1 MAVIVEGR
9 EVKNG
14 DVQYPFKDVEKLE
27 DFLDRVK
34 NAEKEMKSKP
44 SGEKFVIF
52 YMKKEYAKA
61 NRANTK
67 ILYKETV
74 SGFHPLTRM
83 PKYKPHY
90 ATILRGSI
98 RTSNYE
104 EIAFLDMHKGFV
116 REKNRELS
124 SIELERVEKLKLQ
137 KTVYE
142 LQKKLEEKDDELRE
156 QKNKDKMDKVRSFKK
171 KDIEETIADNATVDN
186 EENIKEEDN
195 EATTGAA

>member
-1 MAVIVEGR
+1 MAVTVDGR

-14 DVQYPFKDVEKLE
+14 DVQYPFNSPEKVEE
-27 DFLDRVK
+27 FLGRVK
-34 NAEKEMKSKP
+34 DAEKEMKGKP
-44 SGEKFVIF
+44 SGEKFVVF

-61 NRANTK
+61 NRPNTK

-74 SGFHPLTRM
+74 VGFHPLTRM
-83 PKYKPHY
+83 PHFKPHY
-90 ATILRGSI
+90 ITMKLGAC

-104 EIAFLDMHKGFV
+104 EIAFLDMFKGIV
-116 REKNRELS
+116 REKDRELS

-142 LQKKLEEKDDELRE
+142 LQKKLEEKDEELTA

-171 KDIEETIADNATVDN
+171 KNKEEDL
-186 EENIKEEDN
+186 ENIKEEED
-195 EATTGAA
+195 EATTGSA